1 MPYKRVGGCV
11 CVFYSSGIPPPTFQP
26 STSSHPPWFEP
37 TTRKEEIV
45 EQEERIA
52 RQHMIRRGKSK
63 QENPFLGTEDIYIQ
77 SVPTRRIGREED
89 ASGGDNLSSGT
100 MSPL

>member
-1 MPYKRVGGCV
+1 
-11 CVFYSSGIPPPTFQP
+11 
-26 STSSHPPWFEP
+26 
-37 TTRKEEIV
+37 
-45 EQEERIA
+45 
-52 RQHMIRRGKSK
+52 MIRRGKSK